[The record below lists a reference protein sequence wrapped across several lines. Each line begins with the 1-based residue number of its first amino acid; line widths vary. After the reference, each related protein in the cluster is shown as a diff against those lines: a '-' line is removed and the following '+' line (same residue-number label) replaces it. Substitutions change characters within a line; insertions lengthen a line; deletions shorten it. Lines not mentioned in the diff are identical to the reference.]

1 MAGEHAH
8 RTSSWIVVGL
18 ITVACIVLG
27 FAFVMQSVP
36 LAIVGGVLALVGVVL
51 GGVTRIM
58 DDAY

>member
-8 RTSSWIVVGL
+8 RTTSWIVVGL
-18 ITVACIVLG
+18 ICLAVVILG
-27 FAFVMQSVP
+27 FAFVLQSV
-36 LAIVGGVLALVGVVL
+36 ARAVVGGVLGLIGVVT

>member
-8 RTSSWIVVGL
+8 RTTSWIVVGL
-18 ITVACIVLG
+18 ICVACIVLG
-27 FAFVMQSVP
+27 FAFVMQSVA
-36 LAIVGGVLALVGVVL
+36 LAVVGGILGLVGVVL